1 MDFYNGNSFSKNILN
16 RIIITDYCILE
27 GIDAIKSEI
36 YKNGPVLSV
45 IQANKE
51 FLTYK
56 SGIYNIP
63 EVKISL
69 RNPENL

>member
-1 MDFYNGNSFSKNILN
+1 
-16 RIIITDYCILE
+16 LE

-63 EVKISL
+63 EESGKPL
-69 RNPENL
+69 GM